1 MYLTTITDKACIT
14 TIMFVRL
21 TQHEYDGHS
30 GRSEAAAPRVAVHVR
45 GRIGGGRGLLAVGHG
60 PVAAAAVA
68 LHELVAVAPHE
79 GRLEVPLVLVL
90 EGHLCNQLL
99 CHLAE

>member
-1 MYLTTITDKACIT
+1 
-14 TIMFVRL
+14 MFVRL

-30 GRSEAAAPRVAVHVR
+30 GCAEAAAPRVAVHVR
-45 GRIGGGRGLLAVGHG
+45 GRIGSGGRGLLAVGHG

-90 EGHLCNQLL
+90 EGHL
-99 CHLAE
+99 